1 MSASRRAGLLL
12 IGVTLSAGVLLLLP
26 PPLNRILLLLMSGLA
41 LLLALRRVSFLEPSR
56 YVRALTQA
64 IKKRRVFL
72 GRITAIAAMAL
83 LTAAIYFFQ
92 PRSSFASL
100 TNGALLMVLGGAAFI
115 IALRLRYGAAVSV
128 QNTGAAVLHP
138 PVSGKQGLMTLR
150 IGALGIGLLLLALL
164 TEINASILDVAA
176 LRGISLH
183 VQFGLLITALPLLVV
198 GLGVGAEPH
207 PGGRGSAGVG
217 SRRVWLHYG
226 LLVAICILGAVLR
239 LYRLGTLH
247 QHFIDELNFTGAVM
261 QLIRPPA
268 RLDQLLLLPF
278 SEITAFP
285 WLYPYMQT
293 LTIEVF
299 GRGLVGLRLISA
311 LFGIL
316 GVPAVYLLG
325 RALFDRPTAL
335 LAALLLATF
344 PPHMHFSRLG
354 LNNIADPAMG
364 TLALAGLLGGLRW
377 RNRWCFALGGVALG
391 LTQYFYEGGRFLYP
405 ILILGWLAW
414 YVLTRRRS
422 PVDAQAISHHNT
434 TIPYGGLAR
443 YFAGAL
449 LVGVP
454 IYLTL
459 IGNNLP
465 LAQRFNTA
473 GVGGSYWLDVLAY
486 KALQSPERNFIWPF
500 TIYVGQPETSLYY
513 GGEFG
518 LIIPA
523 LVPFFLLGIFAL
535 LLRPRAMSFVL
546 LLWVLLT
553 SLGNML
559 ITESAYSARYVV
571 VFPALMLI
579 VAAGVR
585 TIIELSLTEQSD
597 TTDGHMQHWR
607 ALPKLQQIW
616 QALSPLIQPIR
627 IMLAVGIVFAVVQ
640 VTYYLG
646 PHRTAFHNQ
655 TFPYYDA
662 EDALFRAA
670 SLPRGTRIYIIGN
683 HAPSQ
688 GYLSTNMSFLD
699 DDKPVTVQ
707 RRGQIISGYIESLPT
722 EFPAAFFLEPDDMLS
737 LNLLR
742 ARFRLDGPYS
752 SPFDIPAKKQYL
764 MYVYDPR
771 VAR

>member
-1 MSASRRAGLLL
+1 MSTSRRAGLLL
-12 IGVTLSAGVLLLLP
+12 IGVMLSASVLLLLP

-83 LTAAIYFFQ
+83 LTAALYFFQ
-92 PRSSFASL
+92 PRSSFASVPY
-100 TNGALLMVLGGAAFI
+100 GALLTVLGGVALM

-150 IGALGIGLLLLALL
+150 IGALGIGVVLLALL

-198 GLGVGAEPH
+198 GLGVGAEAH
-207 PGGRGSAGVG
+207 PSGRGSAGVG

-261 QLIRPPA
+261 QLIRSP
-268 RLDQLLLLPF
+268 LHYDQGLLRPF
-278 SEITAFP
+278 DSIAAFP
-285 WLYPYMQT
+285 WLYPYLQS
-293 LTIEVF
+293 LTVDWI
-299 GRGLVGLRLISA
+299 GRDLAGLRLVSA

-344 PPHMHFSRLG
+344 PPHMQFSRLG

-364 TLALAGLLGGLRW
+364 TLALASLLGGLRW

-414 YVLTRRRS
+414 FMLTRRRTQVGD
-422 PVDAQAISHHNT
+422 PAFPHNT
-434 TIPYGGLAR
+434 KIPYGGLAR
-443 YFAGAL
+443 YFTGAL
-449 LVGVP
+449 LAGAP

-465 LAQRFNTA
+465 LAQRFSTT

-486 KALQSPERNFIWPF
+486 EALQSADRAFIWPF

-518 LIIPA
+518 LLLPI
-523 LVPFFLLGIFAL
+523 LGPFFLVGIFAL
-535 LLRPRAMSFVL
+535 LLRLRQMPVVL
-546 LLWVLLT
+546 LMWVLLT

-559 ITESAYSARYVV
+559 ISDSASSARYVV

-597 TTDGHMQHWR
+597 TTDGQMHRWR

-707 RRGQIISGYIESLPT
+707 RRGQIISGYTESLPT